1 MEIKCF
7 FYMVL
12 WVFRFSDRFSSD
24 CLTWH
29 FLFFCNCGFVFFF
42 LLIFEIYTFKV
53 KAKASGHAYEIWSK
67 CYEIYFC
74 NHTLKRQ
81 RKKHFFSLR
90 FQNMVT
96 ENKFHTTCFK
106 FCKPHFFVESDTL
119 GACSIVIVSSYKE
132 FMTSASNFSSL
143 NKNLKYANTTD
154 NPSQNNLTLLHLL
167 T

>member
-1 MEIKCF
+1 M
-7 FYMVL
+7 
-12 WVFRFSDRFSSD
+12 
-24 CLTWH
+24 
-29 FLFFCNCGFVFFF
+29 
-42 LLIFEIYTFKV
+42 
-53 KAKASGHAYEIWSK
+53 
-67 CYEIYFC
+67 
-74 NHTLKRQ
+74 
-81 RKKHFFSLR
+81 FFSLP

-132 FMTSASNFSSL
+132 FMTSASNFSFL
-143 NKNLKYANTTD
+143 NKNLKYANITD